1 MVRIREEERIL
12 VGENSRR
19 LIERNTMF
27 SLVLRILRCIPL
39 DLRWYHIYSIPTMPL
54 LRNRYF
60 ECFCPANAQV
70 KPRAP
75 SENKASRQLQPVDPV
90 HAPSL
95 WCPRGACRDTLPGN
109 HRRERRRA
117 DAFLHPAAQILLRRG
132 PPREVNLRLHS
143 QPGGRGPRPQKSP

>member
-60 ECFCPANAQV
+60 ECFCPANA
-70 KPRAP
+70 RL
-75 SENKASRQLQPVDPV
+75 QL
-90 HAPSL
+90 
-95 WCPRGACRDTLPGN
+95 
-109 HRRERRRA
+109 RRERIAPRFRRA
-117 DAFLHPAAQILLRRG
+117 GEAAVSCKPLILFMPPPSGAPAG
-132 PPREVNLRLHS
+132 PAGVPF
-143 QPGGRGPRPQKSP
+143 QGI

>member
-75 SENKASRQLQPVDPV
+75 SENKASRQLQPVV
-90 HAPSL
+90 RQRFFHIEWFFICHSNFG
-95 WCPRGACRDTLPGN
+95 CPIRLTRGAAIKFRIAASAKSKNSP
-109 HRRERRRA
+109 RRTSSFMSKE
-117 DAFLHPAAQILLRRG
+117 
-132 PPREVNLRLHS
+132 PPTPLYL
-143 QPGGRGPRPQKSP
+143 G